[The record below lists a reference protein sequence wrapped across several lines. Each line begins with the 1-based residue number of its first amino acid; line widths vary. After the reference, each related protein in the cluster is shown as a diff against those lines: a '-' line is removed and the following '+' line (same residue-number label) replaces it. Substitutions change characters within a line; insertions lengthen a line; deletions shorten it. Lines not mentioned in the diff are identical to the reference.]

1 MSNNDNS
8 AAAAAMLIGCWVV
21 SMGVIFLAAVI
32 AWAITVA
39 G

>member
-1 MSNNDNS
+1 MDNDEHS

-21 SMGVIFLAAVI
+21 SMGVIFLATVI
-32 AWAITVA
+32 AWAISVA